1 MKTLKVEGVY
11 PMAFETLADV
21 VAELPRFIEEVY
33 NTRRLHSALGYLSPV
48 QFVEQQAQQTVKTAA

>member
-21 VAELPRFIEEVY
+21 VESIPQFIDGAY
-33 NTRRLHSALGYLSPV
+33 DARRLHSALGYIIPSI
-48 QFVEQQAQQTVKTAA
+48 